1 MIKLNTPLFQK
12 MLKVSKVSDVENI
25 DEIVLSDEWRE
36 FEKIMKEGEAGD
48 HSRVPRNCLYH
59 CLVRPNDNIKI
70 EHHLDEKGKSIVKN
84 KV

>member
-1 MIKLNTPLFQK
+1 MVQLLVHALYHLCYNYTVKTFL
-12 MLKVSKVSDVENI
+12 
-25 DEIVLSDEWRE
+25 

-59 CLVRPNDNIKI
+59 CLVRKGDSIKI

-84 KV
+84 KA

>member
-1 MIKLNTPLFQK
+1 

-59 CLVRPNDNIKI
+59 CLVRPNDNIKV
-70 EHHLDEKGKSIVKN
+70 EHHIDEKGKSIVKN